1 MLPIT
6 GLAQVYCPMGSAV
19 MDTGTLYFSRE
30 MELLFRDFRL
40 CVFCYI
46 IGIREGCLLSVCV
59 RVMSDV

>member
-6 GLAQVYCPMGSAV
+6 GLAQVCCLMGSAV
-19 MDTGTLYFSRE
+19 MDTGTGCCSRE
-30 MELLFRDFRL
+30 MNLLFRDSCL

-46 IGIREGCLLSVCV
+46 IGICAGCLLSVYV